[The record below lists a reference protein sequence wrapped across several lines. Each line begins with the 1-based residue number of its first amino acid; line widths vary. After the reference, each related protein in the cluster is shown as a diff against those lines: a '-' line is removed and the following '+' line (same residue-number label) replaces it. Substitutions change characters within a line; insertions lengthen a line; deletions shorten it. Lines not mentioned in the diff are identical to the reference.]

1 MWYAAPTTGS
11 RPPQPRATSSRESE
25 ARTSS
30 IRSTRACATRCS
42 TKWGKRWFGRI
53 SPAGSRS
60 ISDVAFAFGVPR
72 RLRQIS
78 RGDMAQSEQ
87 VGIIGKGIV
96 IKGNLT
102 GGGDLVIEGRVE
114 GQIALKNHLTIEST
128 GNVQADIQADE
139 LTINGEASG
148 NIDASSKVAINASA
162 KVAGDIK
169 APRVVIEDGAV
180 FNGSIEMEV
189 KLPEDV

>member
-1 MWYAAPTTGS
+1 
-11 RPPQPRATSSRESE
+11 
-25 ARTSS
+25 
-30 IRSTRACATRCS
+30 
-42 TKWGKRWFGRI
+42 
-53 SPAGSRS
+53 
-60 ISDVAFAFGVPR
+60 
-72 RLRQIS
+72 
-78 RGDMAQSEQ
+78 MAQSEQ

-102 GGGDLVIEGRVE
+102 GAGDLVIEGRVE

-148 NIDASSKVAINASA
+148 NIDASSKVAISSSA